1 MSHSLHSQVNSSIN
15 SSVNSPVNIAATSN
29 GSNAFG
35 HQPVMAAEIVEVF
48 AAVPHG
54 VVVDATLGGAGHTV
68 KLLDAYPWMSVL
80 GIDQDPVAI
89 AHGRKLA
96 SENTEVGNRLVIEQG
111 RFDEMTSMLERN
123 SITEIS
129 GALFDLGVSSPQLDM
144 ADRGF
149 SYRNAGPLDM
159 RMDTTQELCASDVV
173 NSYDVEQL
181 THVLRNNA
189 DERFAYRI
197 SKAIIASRPITD
209 TVHLAEIIA
218 GAIPAPARRTGGHP
232 AKRSFQA
239 IRIEVNK
246 ELDILPRALQE
257 AIRAT
262 SPGGRIAVL
271 SYHSGEDR
279 IVKQA
284 FRDAESNPSARI
296 VASPFHHHASPLHK
310 LVRKVRVSERPGE
323 HEIEQNPRAASARL
337 RVIEKVSS

>member
-1 MSHSLHSQVNSSIN
+1 MSHSLNRT
-15 SSVNSPVNIAATSN
+15 VNSPVNNSIS
-29 GSNAFG
+29 FG
-35 HQPVMAAEIVEVF
+35 HDPVMAAEIVEVF
-48 AAVPHG
+48 APVPHG

-68 KLLDAYPWMSVL
+68 RLLNAYPWMRVL
-80 GIDQDPVAI
+80 GIDQDPIAI

-96 SENTEVGNRLVIEQG
+96 SEHTEIGDRLLIEQG
-111 RFDEMTSMLERN
+111 RFDEMPAMLERN

-159 RMDTTQELCASDVV
+159 RMDTTQQLSASDVV
-173 NSYDVEQL
+173 NSYDLEQL

-197 SKAIIASRPITD
+197 SKAIIAARPITD
-209 TVHLAEIIA
+209 TVQLAEIIA

-246 ELDILPRALQE
+246 ELDILPNALNE

-284 FRDAESNPSARI
+284 FKDAEADPKMQI

-310 LVRKVRVSERPGE
+310 LVRKVRVSERPSAN
-323 HEIEQNPRAASARL
+323 EIEINPRAASARL

>member
-1 MSHSLHSQVNSSIN
+1 MSHSLDSQVNSLADKS
-15 SSVNSPVNIAATSN
+15 ATSN
-29 GSNAFG
+29 RSSSFG

-68 KLLDAYPWMSVL
+68 KLLSAYPWMRVL
-80 GIDQDPVAI
+80 GIDQDPVAV
-89 AHGRKLA
+89 AHGRKLV
-96 SENTEVGNRLVIEQG
+96 SENKEIGERLRIEQG
-111 RFDEMTSMLERN
+111 RFDEMGEMLERN
-123 SITEIS
+123 RIAEIS
-129 GALFDLGVSSPQLDM
+129 GALFDLGVSSPQLDT

-173 NSYDVEQL
+173 NSYDLEQL
-181 THVLRNNA
+181 TNVLRNNA

-197 SKAIIASRPITD
+197 SKAIIASRPITN
-209 TVHLAEIIA
+209 TVQLAEVIA

-246 ELDILPRALQE
+246 ELDILPRALTE

-284 FRDAESNPSARI
+284 FRDAEANPTVQV
-296 VASPFHHHASPLHK
+296 VASPYHHHASPLHK
-310 LVRKVRVSERPGE
+310 LVRKVRVSERPSAD
-323 HEIEQNPRAASARL
+323 EIEHNPRAASARL